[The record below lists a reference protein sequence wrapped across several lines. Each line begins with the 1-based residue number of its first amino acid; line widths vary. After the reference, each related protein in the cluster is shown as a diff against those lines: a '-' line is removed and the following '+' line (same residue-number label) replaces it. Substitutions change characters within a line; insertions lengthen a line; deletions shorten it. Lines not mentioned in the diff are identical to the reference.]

1 MAGPRPGEAAQSAM
15 STRPRSRPGDFDYA
29 GPPRLSAVLIL
40 LYPQDATLS
49 FVLTVRTDTVAH
61 HKGQVSL
68 PGGAW
73 EKADASLAQTA
84 LREAEE
90 ELGISLAGAELLG
103 ELTGLYIAPSHY
115 ELRPYVAYVASQ
127 PAFRPSR
134 DEVAQLLRVPL
145 AALLDPALRQV
156 ETWTLRGREV
166 EVPFFDLLGHKVWG
180 ATAMVLSEFAAML
193 ESAGASPNPA
203 D

>member
-1 MAGPRPGEAAQSAM
+1 MAGPRPGEAAQLTM
-15 STRPRSRPGDFDYA
+15 STRPRSRLGDFDYA

-40 LYPQDATLS
+40 LYPHEAELS
-49 FVLTVRTDTVAH
+49 FVLTVRTNTVAH

-73 EKADASLAQTA
+73 EERDGSLAQTA

-90 ELGISLAGAELLG
+90 ELGISLAKAELLG

-115 ELRPYVAYVASQ
+115 ELRPYVAHIASQ
-127 PAFRPSR
+127 PAFQPSS
-134 DEVAQLLRVPL
+134 DEVAQLLQVPL
-145 AALLDPALRQV
+145 AALLDPARRHV
-156 ETWTLRGREV
+156 ETWTIRGREV
-166 EVPFFDLLGHKVWG
+166 EVAFFYLLGHKVWG

-193 ESAGASPNPA
+193 ESASHNPA
-203 D
+203 N